1 MRVKLDYGKEGLWAE
16 LPDENVIGVLS
27 IKIADPHPMPGLAV
41 EHALK
46 NPIGTRPLAE
56 LASGR
61 RDACIVV
68 CDVTR
73 PVPNPIIL
81 PEVIRAIEEG
91 GVPRDKITIL
101 VATGTHRPN
110 EGEELIKMLGEEA
123 ATTCKVVNSVCTNAD
138 DFRYLGTTDLGVP
151 MKLHKTYLDA
161 DLKVTVGL
169 IEPHY
174 MAGYAGGR
182 KMIMPGIAALD
193 TVQAWHSPK
202 FLEHPNATMGV
213 TTGNPVHE
221 ESLRITKMAPPDF
234 IVDVALDV
242 QKRLCAVFA
251 GELEQAWEA
260 GVRYV
265 APTVYDYVEAEVD
278 IVVTTCG
285 GYPLDM
291 TFYQTVKG
299 MVGALPIVKKGGT
312 VIVASRMQEGV
323 GLEHFKE
330 ALLSTTDIET
340 YPEVIQQ
347 PGWKFVGD
355 QWQVEELSKAVR
367 HAEIMVVTDGIE
379 PQLLGRLFVTPMPS
393 VEAAVEAALQ
403 KHGRSASIAVIPKG
417 PYVIP
422 QVSERRAA

>member
-1 MRVKLDYGKEGLWAE
+1 MKIKLDYGKDGLWAE
-16 LPDENVIGVLS
+16 LPDENVVGVLS
-27 IKIADPHPMPGLAV
+27 IKIADPHPMPGPAV
-41 EHALK
+41 QAALE
-46 NPIGTRPLAE
+46 NPIGSLPLSEIAR
-56 LASGR
+56 GR
-61 RDACIVV
+61 KNACIVV

-81 PEVIRAIEEG
+81 PEVIRAIEAG
-91 GVPRDKITIL
+91 GISRRDITIL

-110 EGEELIKMLGEEA
+110 EGEELIRMLGEEA
-123 ATTCKVVNSVCTNAD
+123 ATTCRVVNSVCTD
-138 DFRYLGTTDLGVP
+138 TESFRYLGTTDKGVP
-151 MKLHKTYLDA
+151 MKLNKTYLDA

-182 KMIMPGIAALD
+182 KRDMPGIAALD

-213 TTGNPVHE
+213 TVGNPVHE
-221 ESLRITKMAPPDF
+221 ESLRITKLAPPDF
-234 IVDVALDV
+234 IIDVALDV

-251 GELEQAWEA
+251 GDLEQAWEA

-265 APTVYDYVEAEVD
+265 APTVYDYVDDAVD

-285 GYPLDM
+285 GHPLDM

-299 MVGALPIVKKGGT
+299 MVGALPIVKSGGT
-312 VIVASRMQEGV
+312 VIVASRMSEGV
-323 GLEHFKE
+323 GLPHFKE
-330 ALLSTTDIET
+330 ALLNTTDIKSFPET
-340 YPEVIQQ
+340 IQRPDWQ
-347 PGWKFVGD
+347 FVGD

-367 HAEIMVVTDGIE
+367 HAEIMVVSDGIE
-379 PQLLGRLFVTPMPS
+379 PDLLGRLFVTPMPS
-393 VEAAVEAALQ
+393 VERAVAAALAR
-403 KHGRSASIAVIPKG
+403 HGSQASIAVIPKG

-422 QVSERRAA
+422 QIRAPQAA